1 MSKSTSKNSIAILL
15 GYLIIFI
22 LPTILNQIFSLKSV
36 IYPVM
41 TADYVLGALLLI
53 WLNHH
58 FSNKNSID
66 GQSKWS
72 QIILWGILGFILTL
86 VIQMGIQL
94 ISYAI
99 LKTTVASQNTSE
111 IMTIFSKYP
120 YYMLA
125 VSLGAPIME
134 ELVFRKVFFGNLAS
148 FVPPTFAAI
157 TSSLLF
163 SLAHN
168 DGHLAIYFLI
178 GLLFCYLYKRTSDIK
193 TSMVAHILMNSLVL
207 TIQALL

>member
-15 GYLIIFI
+15 GYLVIFI
-22 LPTILNQIFSLKSV
+22 LPTILNQLFSLKSV

-41 TADYVLGALLLI
+41 TADYVLGAILLI
-53 WLNHH
+53 WLNHY
-58 FSNKNSID
+58 FSARNTID
-66 GQSKWS
+66 GPIKWS
-72 QIILWGILGFILTL
+72 QIISWGILGFVLTL
-86 VIQMGIQL
+86 VIQTVIQL
-94 ISYAI
+94 ISFTI
-99 LKTTVASQNTSE
+99 LKTTVPSQNTNE
-111 IMTIFSKYP
+111 IMTIFTKYP

-148 FVPPTFAAI
+148 FISPISAAI
-157 TSSLLF
+157 LSSLLF

-178 GLLFCYLYKRTSDIK
+178 GLLFCYLYKRTGDIK
-193 TSMVAHILMNSLVL
+193 TSMIAHILMNSLVL
-207 TIQALL
+207 VIQSSL

>member
-15 GYLIIFI
+15 GYLVIFI
-22 LPTILNQIFSLKSV
+22 LPTVLNQLFSLKSV

-41 TADYVLGALLLI
+41 TADYVFGAVLLI

-58 FSNKNSID
+58 FNVKNSID

-72 QIILWGILGFILTL
+72 QIISWGILGFILTL
-86 VIQMGIQL
+86 VIQIGIQFV
-94 ISYAI
+94 SYAL
-99 LKTTVASQNTSE
+99 LKTTVASQNTTE

-125 VSLGAPIME
+125 VSLSAPIME
-134 ELVFRKVFFGNLAS
+134 ELVFRKVFFGNLSS
-148 FVPPTFAAI
+148 FISPAFAATI
-157 TSSLLF
+157 SSLLF

-168 DGHLAIYFLI
+168 DGHLAVYFLI
-178 GLLFCYLYKRTSDIK
+178 GLLFCYLYKRTGDIK

-207 TIQALL
+207 AIQALL